1 MILFLPSRLASKNT
15 KLDSVHHYLYFIEY
29 CLYLMNC
36 FNNIKSIQ
44 ISVYKLRK
52 EDVSVLCFY
61 IQMVFYN
68 FFTSFSLSFILS
80 DGCIFLPPVIF
91 LVAPIRYQI
100 RDLGCESTTF
110 NRNLYQFLL
119 LLIDWE
125 GLFFEGQFNKTN
137 FQT

>member
-1 MILFLPSRLASKNT
+1 MILFLPSRLAKTRSLILCIFNFPS
-15 KLDSVHHYLYFIEY
+15 LNIIFI
-29 CLYLMNC
+29 LMNC

-52 EDVSVLCFY
+52 EYVSVLCFY